1 MFESRLH
8 RFSAGDALNKREL
21 WEGWLQWAN
30 RLSGIDSDNIARAQF
45 GRQKF
50 TIDAFIEMFSAGY
63 DVSESDGLVSSPSGT
78 MVAASK
84 KIVSLDSTGS
94 YWVNWSLTLQPSGG
108 GDHRFAGGVPFI
120 GGEFVGSAQDFKA
133 EMGWYNNSSVSE
145 VWAVAPGLS
154 GLASGDDD
162 ENIKYERLLDDYART
177 GLRGTQSNTK
187 NYTRSKTAVGSQVTG
202 HDYIHLSGCGAAT
215 SGRLTGNV
223 GVMIFCNP
231 GVSFKIKSSRL
242 TLHRRN
248 G

>member
-50 TIDAFIEMFSAGY
+50 TIDAFIEMFSSGY
-63 DVSESDGLVSSPSGT
+63 DASDSDGLVSSPSGT

-84 KIVSLDSTGS
+84 KIVSLDATGS

-108 GDHRFAGGVPFI
+108 GDHRFVGGVPFI

-145 VWAVAPGLS
+145 VWVAGS
-154 GLASGDDD
+154 GLTGLVGDEDD
-162 ENIKYERLLDDYART
+162 AEIKYEQLFDDYSRY
-177 GLRGTQSNTK
+177 GFRGADTKTINSTQSK
-187 NYTRSKTAVGSQVTG
+187 VAVPSQVAG
-202 HDYIHLSGCGAAT
+202 RDYIHLSGCGAAT